1 MVGNLIDE
9 LSGLFIKA
17 NTKESFLSRL
27 ANGEILSNSIVFIID
42 TNEIWTQG
50 NYWSCPYNKGQIDSL
65 FSQVAS
71 NIDQVRALYSELGS
85 NLTQYQQSTNQLI
98 AEKEQIAA
106 TALAAEVARASEQES
121 RLAAQI
127 SSSNQ
132 ALNTEIGRATAAEG
146 ALRTT
151 KVDKEK
157 GKSLVLDTEIE
168 KLAALNTQET
178 ITNDT
183 KVSLEE
189 IASTTLYKQYS
200 IKQGGVQLGT
210 IDIPKDQTVSG
221 GSIKTVT
228 ESGVPYEGA
237 AIGDKYFDF
246 IADNTQ
252 SGHIYISAN
261 DLVDTYTQG
270 NGIKVENKIISIVLS
285 TDSEGFLTLGID
297 GLKLS
302 GVQSAINVKYTKPSA
317 GIPKTD
323 LTSDVQTSLNK
334 ADTALQEH
342 QSLAEYTKTVDVNAA
357 LDTKV
362 DKVIGKSLVSDDQ
375 ITKLTNLDDQTT
387 ITSNIADAKK
397 AGTDA
402 QTLISSHTSD
412 TSNPHN
418 VTKAQ
423 VGLGDVDNTSD
434 LNKPIS
440 TATQL
445 ALDKKVDKVTGKGLS
460 TNDYT
465 TDEKTKLSGIEAEA
479 NKTIVDSALSSTST
493 NPVQNK
499 IIKASIDEVNTRIS
513 WKTIE

>member
-17 NTKESFLSRL
+17 NTKESFLSCL
-27 ANGEILSNSIVFIID
+27 ADGKILSNSIVFIID

-50 NYWSCPYNKGQIDSL
+50 HYWACPYSKEEIDAL
-65 FSQVAS
+65 FSQVND
-71 NIDQVRALYSELGS
+71 NIDQVRALYSELS
-85 NLTQYQQSTNQLI
+85 STLTQYQQSTNQLI
-98 AEKEQIAA
+98 IEKEQSAIN
-106 TALAAEVARASEQES
+106 ALAAEVARASEQES
-121 RLAAQI
+121 KLATQV
-127 SSSNQ
+127 SSLNQ
-132 ALNTEIGRATAAEG
+132 NLNTEIGRATAAEE

-151 KVDKEK
+151 KVDKE
-157 GKSLVLDTEIE
+157 E
-168 KLAALNTQET
+168 
-178 ITNDT
+178 
-183 KVSLEE
+183 
-189 IASTTLYKQYS
+189 
-200 IKQGGVQLGT
+200 
-210 IDIPKDQTVSG
+210 
-221 GSIKTVT
+221 
-228 ESGVPYEGA
+228 
-237 AIGDKYFDF
+237 
-246 IADNTQ
+246 
-252 SGHIYISAN
+252 
-261 DLVDTYTQG
+261 
-270 NGIKVENKIISIVLS
+270 
-285 TDSEGFLTLGID
+285 
-297 GLKLS
+297 
-302 GVQSAINVKYTKPSA
+302 
-317 GIPKTD
+317 
-323 LTSDVQTSLNK
+323 
-334 ADTALQEH
+334 
-342 QSLAEYTKTVDVNAA
+342 
-357 LDTKV
+357 
-362 DKVIGKSLVSDDQ
+362 GKSLVSDGQ

-479 NKTIVDSALSSTST
+479 NKTIVDSTLSNTST

-499 IIKASIDEVNTRIS
+499 IVKTSIDEINTKIS

>member
-27 ANGEILSNSIVFIID
+27 ADGKILNNSVVFIID

-50 NYWSCPYNKGQIDSL
+50 HYWACPYNKEEIDAL
-65 FSQVAS
+65 FSQATNS
-71 NIDQVRALYSELGS
+71 IDQVRALYSELNS
-85 NLTQYQQSTNQLI
+85 NLTQYQQSTNQI
-98 AEKEQIAA
+98 IIEKEQAAA
-106 TALAAEVARASEQES
+106 TALAEEVARASEQES
-121 RLAAQI
+121 KLATQI
-127 SSSNQ
+127 ASSNQ
-132 ALNTEIGRATAAEG
+132 TLNTEIGRATAAEE

-151 KVDKEK
+151 KVDKEE
-157 GKSLVLDTEIE
+157 GKSLVLDTEIK

-183 KVSLEE
+183 KVSLDEV
-189 IASTTLYKQYS
+189 ASTTLYKQYS
-200 IKQGGVQLGT
+200 IKQGGIQLGT
-210 IDIPKDQTVSG
+210 IDIPKDQTISG

-237 AIGDKYFDF
+237 VIGDKYFDF

-261 DLVDTYTQG
+261 ALVDTYTQG
-270 NGIKVENKIISIVLS
+270 NGINVKNKVISIVLD
-285 TDSEGFLTLGID
+285 TESEVFLTLGKE

-302 GVQSAINVKYTKPSA
+302 GVQSAIDVKYTKPSA

-323 LTSDVQTSLNK
+323 LTSDVQASLSK

-342 QSLAEYTKTVDVNAA
+342 QSLAEYAKTVDVNNA
-357 LDTKV
+357 L
-362 DKVIGKSLVSDDQ
+362 G
-375 ITKLTNLDDQTT
+375 N
-387 ITSNIADAKK
+387 
-397 AGTDA
+397 
-402 QTLISSHTSD
+402 
-412 TSNPHN
+412 
-418 VTKAQ
+418 
-423 VGLGDVDNTSD
+423 
-434 LNKPIS
+434 
-440 TATQL
+440 
-445 ALDKKVDKVTGKGLS
+445 KVDKVTGKGLS

-465 TDEKTKLSGIEAEA
+465 TDEKTKLSGIEAGA
-479 NKTIVDSALSSTST
+479 NKTIVDSALSSAST

-499 IIKASIDEVNTRIS
+499 IIKASIDEINTRIS

>member
-27 ANGEILSNSIVFIID
+27 ADGKILNNSVVFIID

-50 NYWSCPYNKGQIDSL
+50 HYWACPYNKEKIDAL
-65 FSQVAS
+65 FSQATNS
-71 NIDQVRALYSELGS
+71 IDQVRALYSELNS
-85 NLTQYQQSTNQLI
+85 NLTQYQQSTNQI
-98 AEKEQIAA
+98 IIEKEQAAA
-106 TALAAEVARASEQES
+106 TALAEEVARASEQES
-121 RLAAQI
+121 KLATQI
-127 SSSNQ
+127 ASSNQ
-132 ALNTEIGRATAAEG
+132 TLNTEIGRATAAEE

-151 KVDKEK
+151 KVDKEE

-183 KVSLEE
+183 KVSLQEV
-189 IASTTLYKQYS
+189 ASTTLYKQYS
-200 IKQGGVQLGT
+200 IKQGGIQLGT
-210 IDIPKDQTVSG
+210 IDIPKDQTISG

-228 ESGVPYEGA
+228 EFGVPYEGA
-237 AIGDKYFDF
+237 VIGDKYFDF

-261 DLVDTYTQG
+261 ALVDTYTQG
-270 NGIKVENKIISIVLS
+270 NGINVKNKVISIVLD
-285 TDSEGFLTLGID
+285 TESEVFLTLGKE

-302 GVQSAINVKYTKPSA
+302 GVQSAIDVKYTKPSA

-323 LTSDVQTSLNK
+323 LTSDVQASLSK

-342 QSLAEYTKTVDVNAA
+342 QSLAEYAKTVDVNNA
-357 LDTKV
+357 LGNKV
-362 DKVIGKSLVSDDQ
+362 DKV
-375 ITKLTNLDDQTT
+375 
-387 ITSNIADAKK
+387 A
-397 AGTDA
+397 
-402 QTLISSHTSD
+402 
-412 TSNPHN
+412 
-418 VTKAQ
+418 
-423 VGLGDVDNTSD
+423 
-434 LNKPIS
+434 
-440 TATQL
+440 
-445 ALDKKVDKVTGKGLS
+445 GKGLS

-465 TDEKTKLSGIEAEA
+465 TDEKTKLSGIEAGA
-479 NKTIVDSALSSTST
+479 NKTIVDSALSSAST

-499 IIKASIDEVNTRIS
+499 IIKASIDEINTRIS